1 MRKPTRSTLG
11 CSEPWAAYGDPAV
24 VEEAKRRFAAFR
36 QDPNSLRVGLREV
49 VIDLAGRHADRET
62 YGALL
67 DLARRTTNTAE
78 RSRYLFAA
86 ASARDPALAR
96 ETLAR
101 TLTDE
106 FPTNLIPGLISS
118 VASSGEHPDLA
129 WDFVRT
135 NFEALEAKQGPLF
148 RRNFVSNLLTN
159 FTDLARVEE
168 LAEFAPVHETSG
180 GRAIAARSEETIRA
194 SVELQERLLPAVDE
208 WVRRRSVR
216 EQ

>member
-1 MRKPTRSTLG
+1 MR
-11 CSEPWAAYGDPAV
+11 CSGS
-24 VEEAKRRFAAFR
+24 R
-36 QDPNSLRVGLREV
+36 
-49 VIDLAGRHADRET
+49 AG
-62 YGALL
+62 
-67 DLARRTTNTAE
+67 TTNTAE

-106 FPTNLIPGLISS
+106 FPGNLVSGLISS

-135 NFEALEAKQGPLF
+135 NFEALQAKQGPLF
-148 RRNFVSNLLTN
+148 RRNFVANLLTN

-168 LAEFAPVHETSG
+168 LARFAPAHETSG
-180 GRAIAARSEETIRA
+180 GRTIAARSEETIRA
-194 SVELQERLLPAVDE
+194 SVELQGAPVACG
-208 WVRRRSVR
+208 RRMGSPPQRARAIEDRS
-216 EQ
+216 QD